1 MSWRTESVYAIK
13 LLRFGAVIVMS
24 CELQQS
30 NLWVKDNVVC
40 IVWRT
45 FSCASAR
52 GGAHLEHPQRW
63 DPPKF
68 HRIPCDEWH
77 WCAVCRCRRKSSCI
91 IAPPLVRV
99 SENIHLIT
107 KLSEI
112 TWAVPIEPNG
122 SAVLIIHFTHCDST
136 CLGKMLDFASY
147 AIAMDIVIGL
157 DWIWL
162 IQTDPFIYV
171 KIEVSRK
178 ALLFLI
184 WWTHLMKAALSNT
197 LN

>member
-1 MSWRTESVYAIK
+1 MSQRQ
-13 LLRFGAVIVMS
+13 
-24 CELQQS
+24 C
-30 NLWVKDNVVC
+30 C

-45 FSCASAR
+45 FSCARALLGVHIWSIPK
-52 GGAHLEHPQRW
+52 GGN
-63 DPPKF
+63 PPKF

-77 WCAVCRCRRKSSCI
+77 WCAVCRCVGENH
-91 IAPPLVRV
+91 PLLYSTVISHWV

-122 SAVLIIHFTHCDST
+122 SAVLIIHFTHCDSS
-136 CLGKMLDFASY
+136 CFRKMLDFVSY

-178 ALLFLI
+178 AFLFLI
-184 WWTHLMKAALSNT
+184 WWNTFDESNT
-197 LN
+197 VKYT